1 MLLALPLALMFSG
14 CLGDEG
20 DTVVIPEL
28 HESTPESMLPA
39 YLYDSL
45 SRYVAIHNGN
55 TPPNIEG
62 EYKWSPVLLEYAS
75 DDDLP
80 SSFSDVYMKFSN
92 QSSRNLCTYYEEQ
105 GTAVTRCDSTLIV
118 GHDNVFTLVGIMTSV
133 NNQRNT
139 KSVIGTL
146 VSGRMTPAGITDY
159 SYAIYMIDK
168 VDPDNHLMA
177 VGEFRIFYDGDGL
190 VEKYSWYSSKAK
202 AFLDKGNVGASLTD
216 RKEVSL

>member
-1 MLLALPLALMFSG
+1 MLLALPLALMFAG

-28 HESTPESMLPA
+28 HETTPESMLPA

-45 SRYVAIHNGN
+45 SRYVAIYNGN

-75 DDDLP
+75 GQNIP
-80 SSFSDVYMKFSN
+80 SSFSDVYLKFSN
-92 QSSRNLCTYYEEQ
+92 QTSRNLCTYYEEQ
-105 GTAVTRCDSTLIV
+105 GTAVTRCDSTMIV
-118 GHDNVFTLVGIMTSV
+118 GHDNVFTVVGIMTSV
-133 NNQRNT
+133 DKQRNT

-146 VSGRMTPAGITDY
+146 ISGKMTSAGITDF

-168 VDPDNHLMA
+168 IDPDNRLMS

-190 VEKYSWYSSKAK
+190 VGRHSWYYSKVK
-202 AFLDKGNVGASLTD
+202 SLLDKGTTGASLTE

>member
-1 MLLALPLALMFSG
+1 MLLALPLALMFAG

-28 HESTPESMLPA
+28 HETTPESMLPA

-45 SRYVAIHNGN
+45 SRYVAIYNGN

-75 DDDLP
+75 DDNLP
-80 SSFSDVYMKFSN
+80 SSFADVYLKFSN

-105 GTAVTRCDSTLIV
+105 GTAVTRCDSTMIV

-146 VSGRMTPAGITDY
+146 VSGRMTTAGITDY

-168 VDPDNHLMA
+168 IDPDNHLMA

-190 VEKYSWYSSKAK
+190 VGKYSWYSSKAK
-202 AFLDKGNVGASLTD
+202 AFLNKGNVGASLTD